1 MHSIKEMQALCL
13 DLKGKVKRMKAKM
26 EGVQTKLMT
35 EVIVNKNFES
45 AVNKK
50 FEKIKVEMLEQIV
63 SNKAI

>member
-1 MHSIKEMQALCL
+1 
-13 DLKGKVKRMKAKM
+13 
-26 EGVQTKLMT
+26 MT